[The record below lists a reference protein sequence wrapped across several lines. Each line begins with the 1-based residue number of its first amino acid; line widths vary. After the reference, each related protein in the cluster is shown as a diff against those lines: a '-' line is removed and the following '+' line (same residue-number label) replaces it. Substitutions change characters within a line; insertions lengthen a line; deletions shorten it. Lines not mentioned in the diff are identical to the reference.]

1 MKTATSVGAIQ
12 CRIETNVVG
21 LVEFYGRLCSIFY
34 WVYFT
39 EQLKRTLGS

>member
-1 MKTATSVGAIQ
+1 MKTAISVSAIQ

-34 WVYFT
+34 WIYFT
-39 EQLKRTLGS
+39 VQIKRTLES